1 MIPGKIYCAGDAC
14 RNWQETPGETDY
26 LPVKTAREGV

>member
-14 RNWQETPGETDY
+14 RNWQETPVETDY
-26 LPVKTAREGV
+26 LPV